1 MLGFIILSVMASSGA
16 AQEGMPRFT
25 ISGYSRSNVPE
36 IEVAFENGKMHE
48 MILEPF
54 SESPCNFIGELKS
67 EPGSSVG
74 VTGCLDNP
82 DDKMYITLLSDDN
95 SLSYAYIMDYDGT
108 VTADES
114 PFKNQKEP
122 SGLFSKD
129 VTLRSDDVD
138 DTNDSYGKHKDNM
151 GDEEKD
157 NYEEKQAQAASA
169 MVPNWPRSIYA
180 YLKLGY
186 DNTLANQM
194 RAQGT
199 TFEKWIDSVMTHVQT
214 YYRHKSLPTKI
225 QLKYDHSETARR
237 WADLPSTDSL
247 VDWSL
252 WAANDV
258 KNNPKVDLYAV
269 FGKDAN
275 DQMWNTVGMAWVG
288 GACRTCNVQGASSP
302 VWCGTS
308 FNEWSRTPTATAATA
323 AHEMGH
329 NFGMSHDFDNKHG
342 GKGGRCDGQ
351 GIMSYN
357 SDKPMKWSDCSVSDF
372 TGYYNDLKWG
382 TTCLKNWKKYV
393 APCQDKCPNCG
404 ITPKTF
410 CDNPNKFGDGS
421 ANGNGCNGVYK
432 SYFKEYCQKNL

>member
-1 MLGFIILSVMASSGA
+1 MGPQLREDSSTVSTKIAYLSKVRRLSDTNMLGFIILSVMACCCA
-16 AQEGMPRFT
+16 AQEGVPTFT

-36 IEVAFENGKMHE
+36 MTVAFENGQTHE
-48 MILEPF
+48 MILEPY

-82 DDKMYITLLSDDN
+82 DDKMYITLLSDEN
-95 SLSYAYIMDYDGT
+95 SLSFAYIMDYNGQ
-108 VTADES
+108 VTSDEN
-114 PFKNQKEP
+114 PFKTQTGP
-122 SGLFSKD
+122 SGIFAPDLNINFE
-129 VTLRSDDVD
+129 SDRESLD
-138 DTNDSYGKHKDNM
+138 DSDEEYHKHDDGM
-151 GDEEKD
+151 GDEEKET
-157 NYEEKQAQAASA
+157 YEEKKVAAA
-169 MVPNWPRSIYA
+169 AAYTPNWPNSIYA

-329 NFGMSHDFDNKHG
+329 NFGMSHDFGNKHG

-357 SDKPMKWSDCSVSDF
+357 SDKPMRWSDCSVSDH
-372 TGYYNDLKWG
+372 
-382 TTCLKNWKKYV
+382 
-393 APCQDKCPNCG
+393 
-404 ITPKTF
+404 
-410 CDNPNKFGDGS
+410 S
-421 ANGNGCNGVYK
+421 
-432 SYFKEYCQKNL
+432 